1 MLKGFDNIN
10 MRTLQRYT
18 SPQAIKDFDKFMD
31 DMPTNVG
38 YNALIAAGLAWLI
51 AGASVVFTAIEI
63 GKVTGLR
70 TEMMKIETLQ
80 PSIPVLKY
88 TPVGKTE
95 IDNIGK
101 KIEETYFGVKVI
113 SSAEGEATVSAAD
126 TDNWPQFM
134 AAINTLENGAKN
146 WKVKFSTLCVGR
158 DCAGSKL
165 SAVVKIDYVRIDQ
178 PSVIPDAKPDDGTG
192 AVPPPAASGDTQ

>member
-1 MLKGFDNIN
+1 MKGFDNIN
-10 MRTLQRYT
+10 MRTFQRYT

-38 YNALIAAGLAWLI
+38 YNALIAAGMAWLI
-51 AGASVVFTAIEI
+51 AGAAVVFTSIEI
-63 GKVTGLR
+63 GKVTSLR

-95 IDNIGK
+95 IDNLGK
-101 KIEETYFGVKVI
+101 KIEETYVGIKII
-113 SSAEGEATVSAAD
+113 STSEGEATISASD
-126 TDNWPQFM
+126 TDNWPQFIG
-134 AAINTLENGAKN
+134 AVNTMGNGAKN
-146 WKVKFSTLCVGR
+146 WKTKFTSLCVGR
-158 DCAGSKL
+158 DCTGSKL

-178 PSVIPDAKPDDGTG
+178 PAVVSDEKPQEDAG
-192 AVPPPAASGDTQ
+192 APPPPANGDMQ

>member
-1 MLKGFDNIN
+1 MKGFDNIN

-18 SPQAIKDFDKFMD
+18 NAHAIKDLDKFMD

-51 AGASVVFTAIEI
+51 AGASVVFTTIEI
-63 GKVTGLR
+63 GKVTSLR

-88 TPVGKTE
+88 TPVAKTE

-101 KIEETYFGVKVI
+101 KIEETYYGVKVI
-113 SSAEGEATVSAAD
+113 SSGEGEATVSASD

-134 AAINTLENGAKN
+134 AAINTLQNGAKN
-146 WKVKFSTLCVGR
+146 WKIKFSTLCVGR
-158 DCAGSKL
+158 DCTGSKL

-178 PSVIPDAKPDDGTG
+178 PTMITEEKPDDGTT
-192 AVPPPAASGDTQ
+192 VTPPSTGSEM